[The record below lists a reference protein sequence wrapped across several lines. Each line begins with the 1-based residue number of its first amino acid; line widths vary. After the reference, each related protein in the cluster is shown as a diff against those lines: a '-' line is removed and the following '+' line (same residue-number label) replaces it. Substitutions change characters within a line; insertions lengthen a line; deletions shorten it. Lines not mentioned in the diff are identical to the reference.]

1 MPFMRTLDEF
11 LKKAEDKRV
20 ENFPVKTFLDDLGQ
34 NGVKLIRDW
43 SEGLTVIDKI
53 IDSLDARGYKK
64 QILDSEVFFDSLLKI
79 ANTKNDV
86 HAQFLA
92 LELLNKIASNTDQR
106 VVLRRK
112 FQEKIGNIAEGLLNR
127 GDYEHQILILEFLI
141 RYQAREDQ
149 ETVRKWFGD
158 KLGLKFCQISKKT
171 FESDARPFLNA
182 LNENNT
188 NIVSLP
194 CHRAVV
200 GAREIQPPPAKGY
213 QSLWVDFQYGSKAIR
228 IYCKLHPS
236 VGQENAKW
244 DSLVIEAKD
253 IVSYYVDEGNR
264 RNLHKITVAREC
276 YAMFD
281 ATMLSQ
287 FPGREVVLEFE
298 KDLPV
303 RQTIEKLCCHLS
315 MGTNS
320 SQTSGDV
327 FEGSQKSVSSVALNQ
342 FKISLLKRTPKG

>member
-20 ENFPVKTFLDDLGQ
+20 ENFPVKKFLDDLGQ
-34 NGVKLIRDW
+34 NGVKLIQDW
-43 SEGLTVIDKI
+43 SEGLAVIDKI

-64 QILDSEVFFDSLLKI
+64 KILDSEVFFDSLLKI
-79 ANTKNDV
+79 ANTQAV

-112 FQEKIGNIAEGLLNR
+112 FQEKIGNIAKGLAKK

-141 RYQAREDQ
+141 RYQAREDR

-158 KLGLKFCQISKKT
+158 NLGLKFCQISKKT

-182 LNENNT
+182 VNENNP

-236 VGQENAKW
+236 VGQETSKW
-244 DSLVIEAKD
+244 DSLVIEASD
-253 IVSYYVDEGNR
+253 IVSYCVEEGEAR
-264 RNLHKITVAREC
+264 YLHKITVAREC
-276 YAMFD
+276 YVMFD

-287 FPGREVVLEFE
+287 FPGREVKLEFE

-303 RQTIEKLCCHLS
+303 RQSIETLCCHLS
-315 MGTNS
+315 VTTNS